1 MKKSLLVF
9 LGVSLFLLG
18 ACGSSNNNSSSSS
31 DSETDKLTQIKED
44 GVIKV
49 ATSPDYAPFGFHTE
63 IDGKDQIV
71 GADIDLMEAIADKM
85 NVKVEWMD
93 MSFNNVLAA
102 TKQGKADVAI
112 SAISVT
118 DEREKSFDFT
128 DNYYT
133 SPQAVVIRKADADKF
148 TGTDSFEGKQVGA
161 QKGTIQENVVK
172 EQLTGS
178 TLVSIEKLPNI
189 FVELKN
195 GSLDGLVTEKTVAQ
209 SYVDQNDDLM
219 IADITL
225 ESMKEDSFSIAV
237 PKGNEKLVAQLNKY
251 IKELQDDGSI
261 DKFVTESQELAKNAT
276 EE

>member
-1 MKKSLLVF
+1 MKKGLAILLMGMSIF
-9 LGVSLFLLG
+9 GLA
-18 ACGSSNNNSSSSS
+18 ACGSNSESGGDGDQLS
-31 DSETDKLTQIKED
+31 QIKED

-63 IDGKDQIV
+63 IDGKDEIV
-71 GADIDLMEAIADKM
+71 GADIDLMEALAEKM
-85 NVKVEWMD
+85 GVKVKWLD

-102 TKQGKADVAI
+102 TKEGKADVAI

-128 DNYYT
+128 DTYYT
-133 SPQAVVIRKADADKF
+133 SPQAVVIRKADADKY
-148 TGTDSFEGKQVGA
+148 TGTDSFEGQQVGA

-178 TLVSIEKLPNI
+178 TLVAIEKLPNI

-195 GSLDGLVTEKTVAQ
+195 GSLDGLVTEQTVAQ
-209 SYVDQNDDLM
+209 SYVDQNPDLM
-219 IADITL
+219 IADIAL

-237 PKGNEKLVAQLNKY
+237 PKGNEDLVKELNKY
-251 IKELQDDGSI
+251 IKELQDDGQV
-261 DKFVTESQELAKNAT
+261 DEMVANAQELAKNAT
-276 EE
+276 NE